1 MIFQLNRVKLVEK
14 EKKALEAEKNT
25 AVEFLTL
32 ENDIIR
38 QKSQIFQYYA

>member
-1 MIFQLNRVKLVEK
+1 MEK
-14 EKKALEAEKNT
+14 EKNALEAEKNT

-38 QKSQIFQYYA
+38 QKSKIFQYYA